1 MIHWEDVDQV
11 RFRVH
16 TVVPHPQPQLT
27 PRNLCLYLFE
37 THVLMSLMSGPQPA
51 ALLAFRSPA
60 KAALACG
67 QRPSGCTL
75 CGWVVVPQSGTL
87 FERHAAHRPATIVFP
102 IFFDLCI

>member
-60 KAALACG
+60 KAALALWAA
-67 QRPSGCTL
+67 TL
-75 CGWVVVPQSGTL
+75 WVYTVRLGGRAA
-87 FERHAAHRPATIVFP
+87 ERDPF
-102 IFFDLCI
+102 